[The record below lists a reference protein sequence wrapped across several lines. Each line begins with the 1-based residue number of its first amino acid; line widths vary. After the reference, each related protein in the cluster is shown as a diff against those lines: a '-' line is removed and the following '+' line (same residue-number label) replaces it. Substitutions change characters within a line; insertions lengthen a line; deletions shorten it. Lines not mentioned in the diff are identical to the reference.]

1 MLAGARDLR
10 KEGTATTAKESEY
23 NKQAAAIQK
32 SMDSIM
38 VATFGNAEDK
48 ELARKLGMDKN
59 HSENWSS
66 VVAFIKGWAKG
77 YQEGVEL

>member
-1 MLAGARDLR
+1 MLYQT
-10 KEGTATTAKESEY
+10 KEGSCSVI
-23 NKQAAAIQK
+23 NSRQFNDIQK
-32 SMDSIM
+32 IM
-38 VATFGNAEDK
+38 RDVDNEQNIMSGLRTQVSA
-48 ELARKLGMDKN
+48 LARKLGMDKN

>member
-1 MLAGARDLR
+1 MRDVDNEQNIMSGLR
-10 KEGTATTAKESEY
+10 TQVSA
-23 NKQAAAIQK
+23 
-32 SMDSIM
+32 
-38 VATFGNAEDK
+38 
-48 ELARKLGMDKN
+48 LARKLGMDKN

>member
-1 MLAGARDLR
+1 MINSRQFND
-10 KEGTATTAKESEY
+10 
-23 NKQAAAIQK
+23 IQK
-32 SMDSIM
+32 IM
-38 VATFGNAEDK
+38 RDVDNEQNIMSGLITQVSA
-48 ELARKLGMDKN
+48 LARKLGMDKN

>member
-1 MLAGARDLR
+1 MINSRQFND
-10 KEGTATTAKESEY
+10 
-23 NKQAAAIQK
+23 IQK
-32 SMDSIM
+32 IM
-38 VATFGNAEDK
+38 RDVDNEQNIMSGLRTQVSA
-48 ELARKLGMDKN
+48 LARKLGMDKN